1 MNSKQFKQLIGVFIV
16 ICGLGLIFV
25 NRDRSSWQQDGKQ
38 IGGKVFADFPLN
50 DVTAITIT
58 GSSNSLNLAK
68 LGEGADSK
76 WTVPDRG
83 GYPANFETISDLLR
97 KTWEL
102 KVLRPIKVG
111 ASQLGSL
118 QLIEPGKGTNSGT
131 LIAFKGKDDKALHSL
146 LLGKQHSRESAQS
159 SPFGGGPAADGRYL
173 LPDGKAESVA
183 LVQEAFSSVATEPA
197 SWLQRDFFKVE
208 KIKSIAVTT
217 TNSWK
222 ISRETEAGEWQLAE
236 AKETEKLDTGKTG
249 SFNYALSSPSFEDV
263 IVNAKPDD
271 LGLTTPQR
279 IVVETFEGFTYTVDA
294 GKKDGD
300 ESYFVKL
307 AVEATI
313 ATERAAGADEKPE
326 DKEKLDKEFKEK
338 ADKLKAKLASEQA
351 LGKWTY
357 KVSNWTLN
365 SVLKD
370 RSELLK
376 QEEPKGAP
384 LTPLLEPPPA
394 AEQ

>member
-1 MNSKQFKQLIGVFIV
+1 M
-16 ICGLGLIFV
+16 
-25 NRDRSSWQQDGKQ
+25 
-38 IGGKVFADFPLN
+38 
-50 DVTAITIT
+50 
-58 GSSNSLNLAK
+58 
-68 LGEGADSK
+68 
-76 WTVPDRG
+76 
-83 GYPANFETISDLLR
+83 
-97 KTWEL
+97 
-102 KVLRPIKVG
+102 
-111 ASQLGSL
+111 
-118 QLIEPGKGTNSGT
+118 
-131 LIAFKGKDDKALHSL
+131 
-146 LLGKQHSRESAQS
+146 
-159 SPFGGGPAADGRYL
+159 
-173 LPDGKAESVA
+173 
-183 LVQEAFSSVATEPA
+183 
-197 SWLQRDFFKVE
+197 
-208 KIKSIAVTT
+208 
-217 TNSWK
+217 
-222 ISRETEAGEWQLAE
+222 
-236 AKETEKLDTGKTG
+236 
-249 SFNYALSSPSFEDV
+249 
-263 IVNAKPDD
+263 
-271 LGLTTPQR
+271 
-279 IVVETFEGFTYTVDA
+279 VETFEGFTYTVDA

-394 AEQ
+394 VEQ